1 MRTIAM
7 ALGLG
12 VLGLV
17 ALGLVA
23 LGSATLVVLPAQAAT
38 AVGQRVTFSGCV
50 IMGSPD
56 TCLMI
61 KSPDGTL
68 YNVNAITPRP
78 RALDRVIR
86 VRGTVTDKASVC
98 NQGIVLDR
106 IRWSRT
112 RQHCPN

>member
-1 MRTIAM
+1 MRARLMIFVALM
-7 ALGLG
+7 LGLTIF
-12 VLGLV
+12 GLR
-17 ALGLVA
+17 A
-23 LGSATLVVLPAQAAT
+23 LPAQAAT
-38 AVGQRVTFSGCV
+38 AAGQRVTFPGCV
-50 IMGSPD
+50 FTGTPD

-61 KSPDGTL
+61 KSPDGTV
-68 YNVNAITPRP
+68 YNISALNPRP

-112 RQHCPN
+112 RQRCPN

>member
-1 MRTIAM
+1 MRAIAM
-7 ALGLG
+7 A
-12 VLGLV
+12 LGLV
-17 ALGLVA
+17 ALGLMG
-23 LGSATLVVLPAQAAT
+23 LGATLGWVPLPAQAAT
-38 AVGQRVTFSGCV
+38 AVGQRVTFLGCV
-50 IMGSPD
+50 FTATPD

-61 KSPDGTL
+61 KSPEGTL

-86 VRGTVTDKASVC
+86 VRATVTDKASAC
-98 NQGIVLDR
+98 NQAIVLDR

>member
-1 MRTIAM
+1 MRAWLIAT
-7 ALGLG
+7 A
-12 VLGLV
+12 VGLV
-17 ALGLVA
+17 ALGLV
-23 LGSATLVVLPAQAAT
+23 VLPMQAAPN
-38 AVGQRVTFSGCV
+38 AGQRVSFSGCV
-50 IMGSPD
+50 VGGTPN

-86 VRGTVTDKASVC
+86 VRGTITDKASAC
-98 NQGIVLDR
+98 DQGIVLDR

-112 RQHCPN
+112 RQHCPI

>member
-1 MRTIAM
+1 MRAIAM
-7 ALGLG
+7 ALGLA
-12 VLGLV
+12 
-17 ALGLVA
+17 ALGLV
-23 LGSATLVVLPAQAAT
+23 GLVTLPALAAPS
-38 AVGQRVTFSGCV
+38 VGQRVTFSGCV
-50 IMGSPD
+50 FTGTPD
-56 TCLMI
+56 VCLMI

-98 NQGIVLDR
+98 SQGIVLDR

>member
-1 MRTIAM
+1 MRAWLIAM
-7 ALGLG
+7 A
-12 VLGLV
+12 LGLV

-23 LGSATLVVLPAQAAT
+23 LPMQAAPS
-38 AVGQRVTFSGCV
+38 AGQRVTFSGCV
-50 IMGSPD
+50 VTGPPD
-56 TCLMI
+56 TCLMM
-61 KSPDGTL
+61 KSPDGIL

-86 VRGTVTDKASVC
+86 VRGTITDKPSAC